1 MDVQISIRISKESI
15 AEVAEIFK
23 SAFSNVTQT
32 ETTGVP
38 PAQPGPAANPVGQPA
53 AVPVQQQSMPQTT
66 QTYTGQPAPQMPQ
79 TYSGQIAQQTQLPV
93 QAMTG
98 APVQPQKVPTTAVPQ
113 EYTQDQIAVALTGL
127 IDMGR
132 RDLVTQILGMFGA
145 QALTQ
150 IPKERY
156 PELVLK
162 LREAGANI

>member
-1 MDVQISIRISKESI
+1 MDVQVSIRISRESI

-23 SAFSNVTQT
+23 NAFSNVTQT
-32 ETTGVP
+32 GATGVL
-38 PAQPGPAANPVGQPA
+38 PAQPVPAANPAGQP
-53 AVPVQQQSMPQTT
+53 AVPVQQSVPQTT
-66 QTYTGQPAPQMPQ
+66 QNYTGQPAPQ
-79 TYSGQIAQQTQLPV
+79 TYSGQIAQQTPLPV

-98 APVQPQKVPTTAVPQ
+98 APVQPQGVPTTAVPQ
-113 EYTQDQIAVALTGL
+113 EYTQDQIAIALTGL
-127 IDMGR
+127 IDMR
-132 RDLVTQILGMFGA
+132 RGDLVKQILGMFGA

>member
-1 MDVQISIRISKESI
+1 MDVQVSIRISRESM

-23 SAFSNVTQT
+23 KACNATQT
-32 ETTGVP
+32 ESMGVP
-38 PAQPGPAANPVGQPA
+38 STQAGSITNQMDPPT
-53 AVPVQQQSMPQTT
+53 AVPVQQPLPQV
-66 QTYTGQPAPQMPQ
+66 PQ
-79 TYSGQIAQQTQLPV
+79 TYSGQIAQQNQLPV

-98 APVQPQKVPTTAVPQ
+98 TPIPGQGVPTTAVPQ
-113 EYTQDQIAVALTGL
+113 EYTQDQVAVALTGL